1 AQFQTKQNAIEW
13 ERNYMNAQLEQQ
25 RHDEATEVARMTCKD
40 KLLHSLHKE
49 QDSLFAKINQFHDR
63 KDAEKQKMLDNCIE
77 KCKWACCVC
86 IYALQVL
93 CRRLFKIG
101 RASCRERGEMQVVLR
116 SVMLNRKRYV
126 C

>member
-1 AQFQTKQNAIEW
+1 MLSPFTVVAIAQFQTKQNAIEW

-93 CRRLFKIG
+93 CRRLFTNSLVANALPLLPIM
-101 RASCRERGEMQVVLR
+101 RPT
-116 SVMLNRKRYV
+116 
-126 C
+126 